1 MDPKTGNN
9 QQGNKPR
16 AQGSGSDTVSAANL
30 ASGGAGQTAHPG
42 QSATLASHTSK
53 PMGGSQ
59 TGSGQSSQGPEHLRH
74 QDKDAGK
81 GLGDQARAGASQA
94 ADTARQ
100 AAQSAGETVRAAAG
114 QAADTARQA
123 AQSAG
128 ETVRDAAGQVQQRA
142 ADLYDRAAE
151 TAEETYEQASE
162 WARGAYD
169 QGARQFET
177 VRRSLPD
184 VRQYG
189 GSVQRFV
196 NENPVLVGVAG
207 LGGRASSRRAPA
219 AHPARGP
226 GLRPLGGRGPRSRPA
241 LRPRHDPARARIRR
255 RGARRRPLR
264 LARYRLAARP
274 ALRPLGTLPEPL
286 TRDRAIS
293 GAGPE
298 RARRFRFTVYGALKI
313 EAATADTVR
322 VHPASPIRL
331 RGLIRRAQ
339 GGAGL
344 RLIWGA
350 IAQMQGRG
358 RGSRRPRIANGALSV
373 IAQLVH
379 NRPAPRNRA
388 IPPSFFARSLVRLCG
403 CRRRTAGARGPSARE
418 WSIRACVS

>member
-100 AAQSAGETVRAAAG
+100 AAQSAGETVRNAAG

-169 QGARQFET
+169 QGARQFES

-207 LGGRASSRRAPA
+207 LAAGLLLGALLPRTRREDQVFGRWADEVRDQ
-219 AHPARGP
+219 
-226 GLRPLGGRGPRSRPA
+226 GLRY
-241 LRPRHDPARARIRR
+241 ARDM
-255 RGARRRPLR
+255 
-264 LARYRLAARP
+264 
-274 ALRPLGTLPEPL
+274 T
-286 TRDRAIS
+286 
-293 GAGPE
+293 
-298 RARRFRFTVYGALKI
+298 
-313 EAATADTVR
+313 
-322 VHPASPIRL
+322 
-331 RGLIRRAQ
+331 Q
-339 GGAGL
+339 
-344 RLIWGA
+344 
-350 IAQMQGRG
+350 RG
-358 RGSRRPRIANGALSV
+358 REYVDEALGDDRFSSPDTDWRRD
-373 IAQLVH
+373 Q
-379 NRPAPRNRA
+379 
-388 IPPSFFARSLVRLCG
+388 RS
-403 CRRRTAGARGPSARE
+403 GPSGRFQNH
-418 WSIRACVS
+418 

>member
-100 AAQSAGETVRAAAG
+100 AAQSAGETVR
-114 QAADTARQA
+114 
-123 AQSAG
+123 
-128 ETVRDAAGQVQQRA
+128 DAAGQVQQRA

-169 QGARQFET
+169 QGARQFES

-189 GSVQRFV
+189 GSIQRFV

-207 LGGRASSRRAPA
+207 LAVGLLLGALLPRTRREDQVFGRWADEVRDQ
-219 AHPARGP
+219 
-226 GLRPLGGRGPRSRPA
+226 GLRY
-241 LRPRHDPARARIRR
+241 ARDM
-255 RGARRRPLR
+255 
-264 LARYRLAARP
+264 
-274 ALRPLGTLPEPL
+274 T
-286 TRDRAIS
+286 
-293 GAGPE
+293 
-298 RARRFRFTVYGALKI
+298 
-313 EAATADTVR
+313 
-322 VHPASPIRL
+322 
-331 RGLIRRAQ
+331 Q
-339 GGAGL
+339 
-344 RLIWGA
+344 
-350 IAQMQGRG
+350 RG
-358 RGSRRPRIANGALSV
+358 REYVDEALGDDRFGSPDADWRRD
-373 IAQLVH
+373 Q
-379 NRPAPRNRA
+379 
-388 IPPSFFARSLVRLCG
+388 RS
-403 CRRRTAGARGPSARE
+403 GPSGRFQNH
-418 WSIRACVS
+418 

>member
-59 TGSGQSSQGPEHLRH
+59 TGSGQSTQGPEHLRH

-81 GLGDQARAGASQA
+81 GLGEQARAGAGQA
-94 ADTARQ
+94 ADTARR
-100 AAQSAGETVRAAAG
+100 AAQSAGETVRDVAG

-169 QGARQFET
+169 QGARQFES

-207 LGGRASSRRAPA
+207 LAVGLLLGALLPRTRREDQVFGRWADEVRDQ
-219 AHPARGP
+219 
-226 GLRPLGGRGPRSRPA
+226 GLRYARNMTQRGREYVDEALG
-241 LRPRHDPARARIRR
+241 D
-255 RGARRRPLR
+255 
-264 LARYRLAARP
+264 
-274 ALRPLGTLPEPL
+274 
-286 TRDRAIS
+286 DR
-293 GAGPE
+293 
-298 RARRFRFTVYGALKI
+298 F
-313 EAATADTVR
+313 
-322 VHPASPIRL
+322 ASPDTDW
-331 RGLIRRAQ
+331 RRDQ
-339 GGAGL
+339 
-344 RLIWGA
+344 
-350 IAQMQGRG
+350 
-358 RGSRRPRIANGALSV
+358 
-373 IAQLVH
+373 
-379 NRPAPRNRA
+379 
-388 IPPSFFARSLVRLCG
+388 RS
-403 CRRRTAGARGPSARE
+403 GPSGRFQNH
-418 WSIRACVS
+418 

>member
-100 AAQSAGETVRAAAG
+100 AAQSAGETVR
-114 QAADTARQA
+114 
-123 AQSAG
+123 
-128 ETVRDAAGQVQQRA
+128 DAAGQVQQRA

-207 LGGRASSRRAPA
+207 LAAGLLLGALLPRTRREDQVFGRWADEVRDQ
-219 AHPARGP
+219 
-226 GLRPLGGRGPRSRPA
+226 GLRYARDMTQRGREYVDEALG
-241 LRPRHDPARARIRR
+241 D
-255 RGARRRPLR
+255 
-264 LARYRLAARP
+264 
-274 ALRPLGTLPEPL
+274 
-286 TRDRAIS
+286 DR
-293 GAGPE
+293 
-298 RARRFRFTVYGALKI
+298 F
-313 EAATADTVR
+313 
-322 VHPASPIRL
+322 ASPDTDW
-331 RGLIRRAQ
+331 RRDQ
-339 GGAGL
+339 
-344 RLIWGA
+344 
-350 IAQMQGRG
+350 
-358 RGSRRPRIANGALSV
+358 
-373 IAQLVH
+373 
-379 NRPAPRNRA
+379 
-388 IPPSFFARSLVRLCG
+388 RS
-403 CRRRTAGARGPSARE
+403 GPSGRFQNH
-418 WSIRACVS
+418 

>member
-100 AAQSAGETVRAAAG
+100 AAQSAGETVR
-114 QAADTARQA
+114 
-123 AQSAG
+123 
-128 ETVRDAAGQVQQRA
+128 DAAGQVQQKA

-207 LGGRASSRRAPA
+207 LAVGLLLGALLPRTRREDQVFGRWADEVRDQ
-219 AHPARGP
+219 
-226 GLRPLGGRGPRSRPA
+226 GLRYARDMTQRGREYVDEALG
-241 LRPRHDPARARIRR
+241 D
-255 RGARRRPLR
+255 
-264 LARYRLAARP
+264 
-274 ALRPLGTLPEPL
+274 
-286 TRDRAIS
+286 DR
-293 GAGPE
+293 
-298 RARRFRFTVYGALKI
+298 F
-313 EAATADTVR
+313 
-322 VHPASPIRL
+322 ASPHADW
-331 RGLIRRAQ
+331 RRDQ
-339 GGAGL
+339 
-344 RLIWGA
+344 
-350 IAQMQGRG
+350 
-358 RGSRRPRIANGALSV
+358 
-373 IAQLVH
+373 
-379 NRPAPRNRA
+379 
-388 IPPSFFARSLVRLCG
+388 RS
-403 CRRRTAGARGPSARE
+403 GPSGRFQNH
-418 WSIRACVS
+418 